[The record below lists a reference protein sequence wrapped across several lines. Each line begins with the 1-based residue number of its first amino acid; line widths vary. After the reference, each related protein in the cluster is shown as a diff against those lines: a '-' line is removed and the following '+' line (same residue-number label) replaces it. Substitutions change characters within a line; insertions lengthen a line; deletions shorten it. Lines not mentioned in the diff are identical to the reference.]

1 MESETES
8 ETATEAATEVESESE
23 SETEA
28 VTESESETVVETESE
43 SETET
48 VAETEVQTESETE
61 AVTETE
67 AKKTRRK
74 VRKAKTQ
81 ESEDENG
88 IAVSA
93 TPAPMTWNDSAS
105 YTDMGQYLSLND
117 DLSKNLEIY
126 DENGNLVDHYDPDNQ
141 TVSGGRFKLN
151 IPFSNEKKEFPEN
164 GYLSIKLPD
173 ALHIGSSVGVTTLK
187 WADEPDKP
195 DGSNA
200 SYLAS
205 KYGDAGLFK
214 VDEATNTLYV
224 QMNPDYIRDYPRTVA
239 SSIDVWGSFRRSK
252 TGTDGDKEVIK
263 IGNAVLTVKFDGN
276 PIEAEKSVGGYEEGK
291 GFPFA
296 VTVRSYAT
304 PDSDV
309 LVTDTLGTNLTLD
322 PGSVQVTDAKGNVL
336 ETSKYT
342 ISSVTPVDGKEQF
355 VVTLKKECLTV
366 ADGSKEPTQVK
377 VTYYAKIKD
386 EALSNPDATTGAI
399 SNLDNTAVVKQAG
412 STDQRTVTAE
422 GSYFV
427 EWIRKA
433 AGRRNNDGTIT
444 WTLTVNKDGK
454 ANVDGIQVTDTLL
467 GNGLQFDKRE
477 KIHVSVKD
485 GTGFDIDWN
494 DPNLTVTDSSWTYD
508 LKEANKNL
516 GKKELTFTYKTLV
529 AGGLSDENAYAN
541 TGTVTINDKTVG
553 TDTAKGDG
561 SGSGTGDGGLSKKYV
576 GSVPGDDGKEYQKWQ
591 VTIHVPAAGLT
602 DVSVTDTLTG
612 NHKFPDTI
620 EVSDTDVAPKVSAT
634 NYKLTAD
641 NVERKSDNT
650 LLFKF
655 DKLEGK
661 GSAYDVVITYY
672 TLITTTGKD
681 EIVGNRANLIS
692 TEKTGF
698 VDATEEVKN
707 YTFGKT
713 GTQNVTD
720 KTKLDWVLKLS
731 PGFKTTRQKKLII
744 KDTFSAGQSYV
755 KGSAR
760 LYQGDTDVTDDYVL
774 DVVDSGLTVEFTAY
788 GGFDTSS
795 GDFSIRYSTEIK
807 NSELTSFDNSFDVTY
822 DGNTYP
828 GASASVDTSVTHL
841 IKSLDQNA
849 TVSNAYCAKW
859 SIEAN
864 ANGLKIGNDQE
875 ATYEI
880 YDYYA
885 PILTIDR
892 STIVLEKQ
900 DTDGQWKKVNASE
913 YQKIFSDNEISPKDN
928 TPAKMLKV
936 VIKTT
941 GEQVYRLRYET
952 LANMTDKKEGD
963 QVACTNYAE
972 FKVGS
977 KEFNDFKEDDVTK
990 EADAG
995 GSTTTKQK
1003 TIKIIKA
1010 SDSGKNLSGVKFT
1023 LEHYNGT
1030 DWETAGTG
1038 TTDDKGVLIFGSLTT
1053 GDKFV
1058 SVGLTEGDVYRLTE
1072 TAPEGYLGIEPIT
1085 FIFDDEK
1092 DANANI
1098 YKELKVTLVQQNK
1111 LPINVTNIEL
1121 TEKTVEKNW
1130 VAGEGA
1136 DSVTVKLIPSV
1147 SNVSSDKVLAYI
1159 SEVTNN
1165 IKTEVE
1171 LNKAGNWTYKWEK
1184 LPKYYVDKQGTAHEI
1199 TYNVEET
1206 KVGDKTLAESGY
1218 DSYQTTDGTAKTTT
1232 ISNVSKKTSLE
1243 VKKVWNDNNNGCSD
1257 CC

>member
-1 MESETES
+1 M
-8 ETATEAATEVESESE
+8 
-23 SETEA
+23 
-28 VTESESETVVETESE
+28 
-43 SETET
+43 
-48 VAETEVQTESETE
+48 
-61 AVTETE
+61 
-67 AKKTRRK
+67 
-74 VRKAKTQ
+74 
-81 ESEDENG
+81 
-88 IAVSA
+88 
-93 TPAPMTWNDSAS
+93 
-105 YTDMGQYLSLND
+105 
-117 DLSKNLEIY
+117 
-126 DENGNLVDHYDPDNQ
+126 
-141 TVSGGRFKLN
+141 
-151 IPFSNEKKEFPEN
+151 
-164 GYLSIKLPD
+164 
-173 ALHIGSSVGVTTLK
+173 
-187 WADEPDKP
+187 
-195 DGSNA
+195 
-200 SYLAS
+200 
-205 KYGDAGLFK
+205 
-214 VDEATNTLYV
+214 
-224 QMNPDYIRDYPRTVA
+224 
-239 SSIDVWGSFRRSK
+239 
-252 TGTDGDKEVIK
+252 
-263 IGNAVLTVKFDGN
+263 
-276 PIEAEKSVGGYEEGK
+276 
-291 GFPFA
+291 
-296 VTVRSYAT
+296 
-304 PDSDV
+304 
-309 LVTDTLGTNLTLD
+309 
-322 PGSVQVTDAKGNVL
+322 
-336 ETSKYT
+336 
-342 ISSVTPVDGKEQF
+342 
-355 VVTLKKECLTV
+355 
-366 ADGSKEPTQVK
+366 
-377 VTYYAKIKD
+377 
-386 EALSNPDATTGAI
+386 
-399 SNLDNTAVVKQAG
+399 
-412 STDQRTVTAE
+412 
-422 GSYFV
+422 
-427 EWIRKA
+427 IRKA
-433 AGRRNNDGTIT
+433 ACKRNDDGTIT
-444 WTLTVNKDGK
+444 WTLNVNKDGK

-508 LKEANKNL
+508 LKKANKNL
-516 GKKELTFTYKTLV
+516 GKKELIFTYKTLV
-529 AGGLSDENAYAN
+529 AGGLPDENAYAN

-553 TDTAKGDG
+553 TDTVKGDG

-655 DKLEGK
+655 NKLEGK

-731 PGFKTTRQKKLII
+731 PGFKTTKQKKLTI
-744 KDTFSAGQSYV
+744 KDTFSAGQDYDWNA
-755 KGSAR
+755 K
-760 LYQGDTDVTDDYVL
+760 LYEGDKDVTNDYEFGV
-774 DVVDSGLTVEFTAY
+774 SGPNNNSDGTKTIEFTTY
-788 GGFDTSS
+788 GFDTSS
-795 GDFSIRYSTEIK
+795 GDFSIHYSTRIV
-807 NSELTSFDNSFDVTY
+807 SSDLTSFDNKFDVTY

-849 TVSNAYCAKW
+849 MVSNAYRAKW

-928 TPAKMLKV
+928 TSAKMLKV

-952 LANMTDKKEGD
+952 LANMTDKKVGD

-977 KEFNDFKEDDVTK
+977 KEFNDSKEDDVTK

-995 GSTTTKQK
+995 GSTTTK
-1003 TIKIIKA
+1003 
-1010 SDSGKNLSGVKFT
+1010 
-1023 LEHYNGT
+1023 
-1030 DWETAGTG
+1030 
-1038 TTDDKGVLIFGSLTT
+1038 
-1053 GDKFV
+1053 
-1058 SVGLTEGDVYRLTE
+1058 
-1072 TAPEGYLGIEPIT
+1072 
-1085 FIFDDEK
+1085 
-1092 DANANI
+1092 
-1098 YKELKVTLVQQNK
+1098 
-1111 LPINVTNIEL
+1111 
-1121 TEKTVEKNW
+1121 
-1130 VAGEGA
+1130 
-1136 DSVTVKLIPSV
+1136 
-1147 SNVSSDKVLAYI
+1147 
-1159 SEVTNN
+1159 
-1165 IKTEVE
+1165 
-1171 LNKAGNWTYKWEK
+1171 
-1184 LPKYYVDKQGTAHEI
+1184 
-1199 TYNVEET
+1199 
-1206 KVGDKTLAESGY
+1206 
-1218 DSYQTTDGTAKTTT
+1218 
-1232 ISNVSKKTSLE
+1232 
-1243 VKKVWNDNNNGCSD
+1243 
-1257 CC
+1257 